1 MNTYTLIH
9 VQNPEIKSGLK
20 EIEYLREE
28 LGERESE
35 KTELD
40 KLIHDFNIRHQQECG
55 RLIIQLL
62 TLRKDKLKKK
72 ADTDF
77 EWKHAYDK
85 AGKAFH
91 DYQKIF
97 DAAQIESQWNLSD
110 DEQTELKDLFRKA
123 SKCCHPDM
131 VEDDLED
138 EAGAAF
144 HELKSAY
151 NQNDLNRV
159 REIWESLENEKQ
171 INVSSPTS
179 QDMKKIQMEIVRL
192 KSQLN
197 IVKSDLKELKDSQA
211 FIQVV
216 LLDDWDEYFEEKKRK
231 LEQEIQHIEQSSI
244 I

>member
-1 MNTYTLIH
+1 MTLIH
-9 VQNPEIKSGLK
+9 VQDPEIKSGLK

-28 LGERESE
+28 LSERESE

-62 TLRKDKLKKK
+62 TLRRDTFKKK
-72 ADTDF
+72 AKSDF
-77 EWKHAYDK
+77 EWKQAYDD

-97 DAAQIESQWNLSD
+97 DAAQKESQWNLSD
-110 DEQTELKDLFRKA
+110 DEQTEIKDLFRKA

-138 EAGAAF
+138 EAGATF

-159 REIWESLENEKQ
+159 REIWESLESKKQ
-171 INVSSPTS
+171 VNVSSTIR
-179 QDMKKIQMEIVRL
+179 QDMKKIQMEIVSL
-192 KSQLN
+192 NSQLK
-197 IVKSDLKELKDSQA
+197 IVKSELKELKDSPA
-211 FIQVV
+211 FIQVI

-231 LEQEIQHIEQSSI
+231 LEQEIQHMNQSFI
-244 I
+244 H